1 MFWQA
6 ARHICRN
13 IRIIQL
19 SSYFSAWLLYIVE
32 TKSPPKSVR
41 KKDIRIRNWLREHR
55 IRVNVANVLRCTII
69 QQGMLLKI
77 LKTLR
82 LYTTPGLFTFPRI
95 LKIVTSSDDLPNYF
109 VEHLSYYLLFPFC
122 FHFLRFSDAT
132 SHGIEREDIGERE
145 EVQRERVRKDRESI
159 PDSCPSLILTN
170 ILLIY
175 FPVTT
180 EYGGWTSNLGNFKHI
195 FTFFET
201 TVKVW
206 KITWIL
212 DT

>member
-55 IRVNVANVLRCTII
+55 IRVNVANV

-132 SHGIEREDIGERE
+132 SHGIERE
-145 EVQRERVRKDRESI
+145 EVQRERVRKERESI

-180 EYGGWTSNLGNFKHI
+180 EYGRWTSNLGNFKHI

>member
-1 MFWQA
+1 MATVHSWNKIPTA
-6 ARHICRN
+6 EREKERYSDT
-13 IRIIQL
+13 QL
-19 SSYFSAWLLYIVE
+19 
-32 TKSPPKSVR
+32 TTRTPHPR
-41 KKDIRIRNWLREHR
+41 KRCK
-55 IRVNVANVLRCTII
+55 CTII

-77 LKTLR
+77 FKTLR

-132 SHGIEREDIGERE
+132 SHGIERE
-145 EVQRERVRKDRESI
+145 EVQRERVRKERESI

-195 FTFFET
+195 FTFLET